1 MGKNEFAN
9 LGDEI
14 KEAVQ
19 SAINKGDFAR
29 LKAEIGES
37 VNQAFDE
44 IKQSIQGTW
53 TDSNVKRPNGQ
64 PENDSSGEA
73 HAYQGM
79 PEQNRNRNQEN
90 RGNYSQT
97 ARRNQANR
105 AYSQAAA
112 QTVRSAN
119 RTAAQTGSST
129 ARYANRA
136 AAQAG
141 SSAARYANRAA
152 AQAGKS
158 AARSAAEI
166 ERVSG
171 TVVNARKPKLPALP
185 VRPVGK
191 VGGILFT
198 IFGSILLGLGLL
210 CLMLFT
216 SLGLVMSE
224 ESLYFLAM
232 LFGIPATFSGALM
245 LSAGRLKSNRLFRMN
260 QYVKLIGAKGYCDIK
275 ELAAKSGRSIRYLVK
290 DLGKMIRLGMFP
302 EGHMDE
308 KKTCFM
314 LDDKTHQLYLEM
326 MQARNEAGIQE
337 TAEIEKEEQET
348 EEDARKAAAKAV
360 AAEGNAY
367 IQQIRQA
374 NAAIAGEEI
383 SAKLD
388 RLSMVM
394 DKIFLHVERHP
405 EQVEELHRFMEYYL
419 PTTLKL
425 VNAYQEFD
433 AQPVQ
438 GANITT
444 AKQEIEETLDTIN
457 QAFERLFDNFYAD
470 VAMDISTD
478 IDVLET
484 MLAQEGLT
492 GHSFEEKKE
501 A

>member
-1 MGKNEFAN
+1 MGRNEFAN

-14 KEAVQ
+14 KDAVQ
-19 SAINKGDFAR
+19 SAINKGDFAKLR
-29 LKAEIGES
+29 AEIGDS

-44 IKQSIQGTW
+44 IKQSLQGTW
-53 TDSNVKRPNGQ
+53 SDSNVKQPGSKQNENQERQSGQAGQNGQ
-64 PENDSSGEA
+64 A
-73 HAYQGM
+73 A
-79 PEQNRNRNQEN
+79 QNYRREP
-90 RGNYSQT
+90 
-97 ARRNQANR
+97 ARQPGQAARQNQARR
-105 AYSQAAA
+105 AYSQAARPA
-112 QTVRSAN
+112 GTAGRRMSDQGRS
-119 RTAAQTGSST
+119 GV
-129 ARYANRA
+129 
-136 AAQAG
+136 
-141 SSAARYANRAA
+141 
-152 AQAGKS
+152 
-158 AARSAAEI
+158 ARSGTEV

-171 TVVNARKPKLPALP
+171 TIVNARKSNLPALP

-210 CLMLFT
+210 GLMLFT
-216 SLGLVMSE
+216 SLGLVTGGGD
-224 ESLYFLAM
+224 SLYFLAIF
-232 LFGIPATFSGALM
+232 LGLPTAAAGALM
-245 LSAGRLKSNRLFRMN
+245 LSAGRLKARRLSRMN
-260 QYVKLIGAKGYCDIK
+260 HYVKLIGTKGYCDIK
-275 ELAAKSGRSIRYLVK
+275 ELALKSGRSVRYMIK
-290 DLGKMIRLGMFP
+290 DLRRMIRLGMFP
-302 EGHMDE
+302 EGHLDD

-314 LDDKTHQLYLEM
+314 LDNKTHQLYLEM
-326 MQARNEAGIQE
+326 MQAQGKVQEEAPSQE
-337 TAEIEKEEQET
+337 EKPEET
-348 EEDARKAAAKAV
+348 EEDAKQAAARKV
-360 AAEGNAY
+360 VEEGNAY

-374 NAAIAGEEI
+374 NAAIRGEEI

-388 RLSMVM
+388 RLSMIM
-394 DKIFLHVERHP
+394 DKIFLHIERHP
-405 EQVEELHRFMEYYL
+405 EEVEELHRFMEYYL

-444 AKQEIEETLDTIN
+444 AKREIEETLDTIN

-470 VAMDISTD
+470 AAMDISTD

>member
-73 HAYQGM
+73 HAYQDM
-79 PEQNRNRNQEN
+79 SEQNRNRNQEN

-112 QTVRSAN
+112 QTARS
-119 RTAAQTGSST
+119 T
-129 ARYANRA
+129 NRA

-141 SSAARYANRAA
+141 SSAARFANRAA
-152 AQAGKS
+152 VQAGKG

-337 TAEIEKEEQET
+337 MAEIEKEEQET

-388 RLSMVM
+388 RLSMIM

-484 MLAQEGLT
+484 MLAREGLT